1 MEVCRADLAT
11 APEPVDAVVV
21 IDVLRSFST
30 AAYAFAAGARDIYP
44 VGEVAHALA
53 LRAELPNALTMG
65 AAPGGWP
72 IPEFDLTN
80 SPSAVAA
87 RDLSGRELIHCTAGG
102 VRALTAWQDASWL
115 FAASLVCA
123 RATARQL
130 RRLAPARL
138 TLVVTGKWTDRDGD
152 EDAACAD
159 YIETLLQDSAAAA
172 APFEAR
178 VRRSDFGRRFTGAPG
193 TAHPAADLEYCAV
206 ADRFDF
212 ALQVVRRGDRLA
224 LQPVV

>member
-1 MEVCRADLAT
+1 MEIRRADLSST
-11 APEPVDAVVV
+11 PGPVDAVVV

-30 AAYAFAAGARDIYP
+30 AAYAFAAGARAIYP
-44 VGEVAHALA
+44 VGEVAEALA
-53 LRAELPNALTMG
+53 LRAEVPGALTMG

-80 SPSAVAA
+80 SPAA
-87 RDLSGRELIHCTAGG
+87 LAAHDLTGRELIHCTAGG
-102 VRALTAWQDASWL
+102 VRALTAWQGVPRL

-130 RRLAPARL
+130 RRLDPARL

-152 EDAACAD
+152 EDDACAD
-159 YIETLLQDSAAAA
+159 YIEALLRDDDAAA
-172 APFEAR
+172 APFQAR

-193 TAHPAADLEYCAV
+193 SVHSAADLECCAA
-206 ADRFDF
+206 ADRFGF
-212 ALQVVRRGDRLA
+212 ALQVARRRGRLS